1 MDATQRA
8 RWRLGSIAAVVGLL
22 VALALVGSRLAAARP
37 GADEA
42 GDADQRRTSTAPPP
56 TVHTVPLEGTDIW
69 ARPTTRD
76 SASFAKAF
84 AVAVWTYDTDQPYEL
99 WQQAIRDWA
108 DPLGNPASAA
118 VGQSMLPSA
127 AAYGLLRAQRG
138 HATATVNS
146 VSVPDVAADLAARA
160 PNGWHAF
167 TVRGTQRLTADGHT
181 IETARQLTVAVV
193 CVPTC
198 WLWSVTPEVEP

>member
-1 MDATQRA
+1 VDATRRA
-8 RWRLGSIAAVVGLL
+8 RWRLGSIVAVLGLL
-22 VALALVGSRLAAARP
+22 VVLAVVGSRLAAGRP
-37 GADEA
+37 GADGTGEA
-42 GDADQRRTSTAPPP
+42 DHRRTSTPPP
-56 TVHTVPLEGTDIW
+56 TVHTVPLDGPNVW

-76 SASFAKAF
+76 PAGFAEAF
-84 AVAVWTYDTDQPYEL
+84 ALAVWTYDTDQPYEL

-118 VGQSMLPSA
+118 VGESMLPSA
-127 AAYGLLRAQRG
+127 AAYGLLRAQRA

-167 TVRGTQRLTADGHT
+167 TVRGTQRLTANGRA
-181 IETARQLTVAVV
+181 IESARQMTVAVV

-198 WLWSVTPEVEP
+198 WLWSVTPDVEP